1 MLRMPLVFCWL
12 LNSVNCFYRLSWPF
26 RGLFDP
32 LKQAEKVE
40 MDEYNVISLIC
51 KLKPP
56 LGRWPS
62 IINLMESG
70 RCWAHG
76 QEFPM

>member
-1 MLRMPLVFCWL
+1 
-12 LNSVNCFYRLSWPF
+12 
-26 RGLFDP
+26 
-32 LKQAEKVE
+32 

-76 QEFPM
+76 QEFPMWPVEKNERGKASIDEKRLEKLLQLTVYFIGTFRSGE